1 MLLDEVFLFLTLFS
15 FGTIVI
21 FYASYLACLS
31 YYNKKSRSNKKLVE
45 FSYPSVSLVVPV
57 YNEEQIIGKKI
68 ENIEQ
73 MIYPSD
79 KFEVVFVDGCSTDE
93 TCKLIMDYSQKSK
106 KSIRLIKQE
115 KRNGYTRAM
124 MEGINNSKGAI
135 IFATDAASYH
145 YPDALQHL
153 TKHFADPEIGAVTGR
168 EIVLGG
174 EKKIG
179 PQLEKS
185 YRFFYDFMR
194 RGETEIDS
202 TPDSKGE
209 ILAVRREICK
219 SLFEKLVLSPNA
231 SFDSCVPYQAK
242 LMGFRTVYDEQAKYY
257 EYAPSSFSD
266 RTTQQIRRATLLIGA
281 MLLFKNMLLNRK
293 SGKFGMRILPVH
305 FIMNCVLPSVFL
317 VGVGSLVAVIVLD
330 PISIL
335 PLWIIVLLAL
345 VVGKSRALIVSFS
358 QSQFALVAALFRLAR
373 RRQSLLITS
382 IPSTR
387 SLGKTIPVDLSV
399 NYGKLVINLAKIPNE
414 DIPRD

>member
-1 MLLDEVFLFLTLFS
+1 MLLNEVFLTLTLFS

-31 YYNKKSRSNKKLVE
+31 YYNKKRGSNKKLVG

-57 YNEEQIIGKKI
+57 YNEEQIICKKI
-68 ENIEQ
+68 ENIEE
-73 MIYPSD
+73 MVYPSD
-79 KFEVVFVDGCSTDE
+79 KFEVVFVDGCSTDG
-93 TCKLIMDYSQKSK
+93 TCKLIMDYSRKSK
-106 KSIRLIKQE
+106 KSIRLIRQE

-124 MEGINNSKGAI
+124 IDGIACSKGEI
-135 IFATDAASYH
+135 IVATDAASYY
-145 YPDALQHL
+145 YPDAIQHL
-153 TKHFADPEIGAVTGR
+153 TKHFADPAIGAVTGR
-168 EIVLGG
+168 EIVLNG
-174 EKKIG
+174 EKELG

-194 RGETEIDS
+194 KAETEIDS

-209 ILAVRREICK
+209 ILAVRQEICR

-281 MLLFKNMLLNRK
+281 MLLFKNLLLNRK
-293 SGKFGMRILPVH
+293 SGKFGMLILPVH
-305 FIMNCVLPSVFL
+305 FMMNCVLPSVFL
-317 VGVGSLVAVIVLD
+317 VGVVSLVAATVLG
-330 PISIL
+330 PLLVL
-335 PLWIIVLLAL
+335 PLWVIVLLAL
-345 VVGKSRALIVSFS
+345 VVGKSRTLIIAFT

-373 RRQSLLITS
+373 RRQSLFITS

-387 SLGKTIPVDLSV
+387 C
-399 NYGKLVINLAKIPNE
+399 KISDSSWTNDE
-414 DIPRD
+414 FRKASY